1 MSALHLAPVPAQEPD
16 SEALTSFREWRV
28 AVDAAAALRDAMK
41 GRRIR
46 FVGMFRNAAH
56 QPTGRIKDVTS
67 AGFKVLWD
75 GSTQT
80 EWTDPDSVLFIP

>member
-1 MSALHLAPVPAQEPD
+1 MSALHFAPIPVPEPD
-16 SEALTSFREWRV
+16 SEPISTFREWRA

-46 FVGMFRNAAH
+46 FVGMFRNATN

-75 GSTQT
+75 GSTTT
-80 EWTDPDSVLFIP
+80 EWIDPDSVVFI

>member
-1 MSALHLAPVPAQEPD
+1 MSAQPVAPLAD
-16 SEALTSFREWRV
+16 SEPLSAFREWRG

-46 FVGMFRNAAH
+46 FVGMFGNASH
-56 QPTGRIKDVTS
+56 QPTGRIRDVTS

-75 GSTQT
+75 ESTHT
-80 EWTDPDSVLFIP
+80 EWIDPDSVVFI